1 MGETTGVER
10 LRELG
15 REQEERSWS
24 TVGKVRG
31 RLMLDIADQIERE
44 QGEDCYRM
52 GLDHGAVWRV
62 VTDMERHVLG
72 HEGME
77 DSPVARWARELRGAL
92 GGRADV
98 EVEDVATVRTD
109 AMEAWRWVHEHG
121 GIEVLRRLFQDA
133 DSRRVE
139 LCAAL
144 GIDLDNG
151 WSEAMAA
158 MRLRLMPEGY
168 EWPRYEGGPL
178 LRYGD
183 SYIGDDG
190 NNHRAWQIRF
200 DSNADVH
207 VSRSEDGDGFDR
219 TTWDHFNKGERV
231 RRPAVLAS
239 DGNRIEPAM
248 DVWWICEGDERGIHA
263 EMLHVDGIDDD
274 GMVECSPYN
283 GGTSV
288 VLDPAELYVKKPV
301 LDADGVPIKKG
312 DTVYLLPGK
321 WCDEFPCLGFHG
333 GEELEVFADGEA
345 HHVPGSV
352 QCREREKRLG
362 LRGTCYPKPSQLT
375 HTKPEPPDSWERIE
389 DDARGLDSGV
399 DIDLF
404 SHTHEDLVRRC
415 KALAER
421 GE

>member
-1 MGETTGVER
+1 MTGIER
-10 LRELG
+10 LRELADKYADL
-15 REQEERSWS
+15 
-24 TVGKVRG
+24 GKYHTTIDVVPSG
-31 RLMLDIADQIERE
+31 MAMLFSSIANQIERE
-44 QGEDCYRM
+44 HAEDCYGM
-52 GLDHGAVWRV
+52 VIDHGTVSRV
-62 VTDMERHVLG
+62 ASEMEHHILG
-72 HEGME
+72 HEGMD

-92 GGRADV
+92 GGRAEV

-144 GIDLDNG
+144 GIDLDKG

-231 RRPAVLAS
+231 RRPAVLAA
-239 DGNRIEPAM
+239 DGKLLEAGQT
-248 DVWWICEGDERGIHA
+248 VWHVDTGDEFYVSCFSG
-263 EMLHVDGIDDD
+263 
-274 GMVECSPYN
+274 GMVNAS
-283 GGTSV
+283 
-288 VLDPAELYVKKPV
+288 D
-301 LDADGVPIKKG
+301 KKG
-312 DTVYLLPGK
+312 GGLQLL
-321 WCDEFPCLGFHG
+321 
-333 GEELEVFADGEA
+333 
-345 HHVPGSV
+345 
-352 QCREREKRLG
+352 
-362 LRGTCYPKPSQLT
+362 PSQLT
-375 HTKPEPPDSWERIE
+375 HTKPEPPDSWERVEE
-389 DDARGLDSGV
+389 DCSISERQYYAQRIGHDVGLKDDEEVHVAVS
-399 DIDLF
+399 L
-404 SHTHEDLVRRC
+404 DLVRRC
-415 KALAER
+415 RAMAER